1 MRLVHRGGNRMFN
14 KGLTRGAGAVSK
26 AKKKS
31 HGKRGSQEFNREAS
45 NEVVQPLGKNPADWM
60 GTVMTH
66 KA

>member
-1 MRLVHRGGNRMFN
+1 MFN
-14 KGLTRGAGAVSK
+14 KGLTPRVRRGVQK

-45 NEVVQPLGKNPADWM
+45 NEVVQPLGKNPEDWM
-60 GTVMTH
+60 ETVMTY

>member
-14 KGLTRGAGAVSK
+14 KGLMRRLMPCRK

-45 NEVVQPLGKNPADWM
+45 NEVVQPLGKNPEDWM
-60 GTVMTH
+60 GIVMSY

>member
-1 MRLVHRGGNRMFN
+1 MFN
-14 KGLTRGAGAVSK
+14 KRLTPGPGGGVQK

-45 NEVVQPLGKNPADWM
+45 NEVVQPLGKNPEDWM
-60 GTVMTH
+60 GIVMTH